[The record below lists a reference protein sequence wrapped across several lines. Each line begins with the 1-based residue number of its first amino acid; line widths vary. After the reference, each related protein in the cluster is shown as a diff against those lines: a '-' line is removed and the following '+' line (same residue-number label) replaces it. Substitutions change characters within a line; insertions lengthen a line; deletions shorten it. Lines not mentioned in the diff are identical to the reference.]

1 MKKLR
6 DAVNNH
12 QFTKMCAALAAMV
25 SVGGAAGAGSL
36 LMALGFGLA
45 IVVTHAR

>member
-1 MKKLR
+1 MKRLKN
-6 DAVNNH
+6 AVNDRR
-12 QFTKMCAALAAMV
+12 FTKMCASLAAMV

-36 LMALGFGLA
+36 MMALGFGLA

>member
-1 MKKLR
+1 MEKLKT
-6 DAVNNH
+6 AVNDH
-12 QFTKMCAALAAMV
+12 RFTKICAALAAML
-25 SVGGAAGAGSL
+25 SVRGTAGAGSL

>member
-1 MKKLR
+1 MDRLKK
-6 DAVNNH
+6 AVND
-12 QFTKMCAALAAMV
+12 QRFTKMCAALVAMV

>member
-1 MKKLR
+1 MEKLKI
-6 DAVNNH
+6 AVNDH
-12 QFTKMCAALAAMV
+12 RFTKMCAALAAMV

-36 LMALGFGLA
+36 LMALGLGFA